1 MTLHASK
8 GLEFDYVFLPF
19 WVEDQL
25 PTFFNMAE
33 DESQEQRAEEE
44 RRLAFVG
51 VTRGR
56 KQVYVSHFRIKELA
70 RTFSGFFFSF
80 FEESK
85 PSRFINELSLGEG

>member
-1 MTLHASK
+1 MKCDGSPNQVKVMTLHSSK

-19 WVEDQL
+19 WVEGQL

-33 DESQEQRAEEE
+33 DESKEQRVEEE

-56 KQVYVSHFRIKELA
+56 KKVHVSHFQRKEMVV
-70 RTFSGFFFSF
+70 SF
-80 FEESK
+80 F
-85 PSRFINELSLGEG
+85 